1 MAKFICK
8 STKQKWSAE
17 LSYVRPNTLEA
28 EAWKK
33 LVGRPSMDQN
43 TLALKAWVVEAQR
56 VVRDEK
62 TPELAQAKLD
72 LWRYKG
78 GTVPPIKDL
87 KGTEFTQAQ
96 IDILQADGTE
106 LINFTI
112 AKK

>member
-1 MAKFICK
+1 MAKFTCK
-8 STKQKWSAE
+8 STKHGWTAE
-17 LSYVRPNTLEA
+17 LTYVRPNTLDA
-28 EAWKK
+28 PGWKK

-43 TLALKAWVVEAQR
+43 TLALKAWTVEAQR
-56 VVRDEK
+56 VVREEK

-87 KGTEFTQAQ
+87 RGMEFTKDQ
-96 IDILQADGTE
+96 IAILSEDGTE